1 MLVLA
6 HRGASAYA
14 PENTE
19 PAFRKAI
26 ELGADGVELDV
37 HLCKDG
43 HMVVN
48 HNFDVDHNSDGLGLI
63 EEYTLRELKQLDFG
77 LWKGVE
83 FKGTSILTLEEALE
97 IVKNMKLINIEI
109 KSAQTPYPGLTE
121 KVCGLVRKM
130 ALTQKVIL
138 SSFWNVIILAFQ
150 PDFCTT
156 SLFSTPPGMPIGKEP
171 RRSIPTAPF
180 SPKIRS
186 ASPRNWESRLMFGRW
201 ISLNGL

>member
-138 SSFWNVIILAFQ
+138 SSFNHRQAYFQ
-150 PDFCTT
+150 PRPVCPSARSPGDPSPQRP
-156 SLFSTPPGMPIGKEP
+156 SLQKSGPHRQGIGNPG
-171 RRSIPTAPF
+171 
-180 SPKIRS
+180 
-186 ASPRNWESRLMFGRW
+186 
-201 ISLNGL
+201 